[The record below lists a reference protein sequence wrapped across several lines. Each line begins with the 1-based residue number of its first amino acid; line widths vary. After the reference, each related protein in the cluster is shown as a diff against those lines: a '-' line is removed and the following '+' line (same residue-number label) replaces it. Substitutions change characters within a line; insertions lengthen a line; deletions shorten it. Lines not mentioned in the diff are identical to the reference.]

1 MLCSCK
7 RGTKLVIEDGFKNI
21 FMPFTLIAIL
31 ISGIYTVTILFFQK
45 KTELISMAIQ
55 PSILLDIEVIA

>member
-31 ISGIYTVTILFFQK
+31 ISGIYTVTILFFKK